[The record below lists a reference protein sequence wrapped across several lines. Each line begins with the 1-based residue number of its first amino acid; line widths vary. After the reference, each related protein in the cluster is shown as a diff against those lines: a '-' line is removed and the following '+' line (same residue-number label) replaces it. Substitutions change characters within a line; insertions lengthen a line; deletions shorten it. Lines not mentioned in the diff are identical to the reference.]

1 MGSRLDHIIKEHL
14 ARLRKLTGMSQIDFA
29 KAVGIEPNTYW
40 NLEKGK
46 TTIVNEN
53 LDLLADYYK
62 VSVEKLILGYE
73 PLDMDSDP
81 RLEEFKKEYGQ
92 RKELEADHLLK
103 ENIRLKAEL
112 EQQKDIIEI
121 LKTTIEDKTQIINFQ
136 KRLKSQKSD

>member
-1 MGSRLDHIIKEHL
+1 MGSRLDHIIKENL

-81 RLEEFKKEYGQ
+81 RLEEFKKEYGL

>member
-1 MGSRLDHIIKEHL
+1 MGSRLDHIIKENL

-81 RLEEFKKEYGQ
+81 RLEEFKKEYGL

-112 EQQKDIIEI
+112 EHQKDIIEI

>member
-1 MGSRLDHIIKEHL
+1 MGSRLDHIIKENL

-46 TTIVNEN
+46 TTIFNEN

>member
-1 MGSRLDHIIKEHL
+1 MGSRLDHIIKENL

-112 EQQKDIIEI
+112 EHQKDIIEI

>member
-1 MGSRLDHIIKEHL
+1 MGSRLDHIIKENL

-103 ENIRLKAEL
+103 ENIRLKA
-112 EQQKDIIEI
+112 
-121 LKTTIEDKTQIINFQ
+121 T
-136 KRLKSQKSD
+136 

>member
-1 MGSRLDHIIKEHL
+1 MGSRLDHIIKENL

-136 KRLKSQKSD
+136 KRKKKKKSD

>member
-1 MGSRLDHIIKEHL
+1 MGSRLDHIIKENL

-53 LDLLADYYK
+53 LNLLADYYK